1 MAHSNPSSFKSPDL
15 SKRALWKQRFR
26 ANKIRYARLA
36 QANSQQGLVCCQ
48 ADGVLQLH
56 AWNVASGQLRQ
67 VTHSPIGV
75 WNGAIAASGDYIY
88 FLKDNQ
94 GNETGHYHRVPFTGG
109 DPEDIT
115 PDLPPYGSFSLNENP
130 TGKIMGLVLS
140 SDATFQGY
148 VLERDENGQL
158 GTPRKIWQ
166 SQRRSYGPRFSY
178 DGEVAV
184 FATTERSGTNATS
197 LVAVKVA
204 TAEVVAELWLPDV
217 DISPVRFEPQPG
229 ALRFLATTDESG
241 FVRPLIWNL
250 ADGTCH
256 TLELSDLKGDIGTW
270 DWSASDKLLLCQYY
284 QAQQQLYQYDVV
296 TRAIEAIAHPAGS
309 IGGGYFDPDN
319 RVIVTFSN
327 STSAGSLFA
336 LSLQPET
343 APIEE
348 LLTVDD
354 APPCQP
360 WRSVTFASRDGTDI
374 QAWLAAP
381 SAPGPYPTI
390 LHVHG
395 GPSSAV
401 TETYSPSA
409 QAWLDHGY
417 AWLSVNYR
425 GSTTFGK
432 DFERAIWGQ
441 LGQLEV
447 DDMVAAHAWL
457 IENKI
462 AHPQQIFVTGGSYG
476 GYLTLQALGMTP
488 DLWAGG
494 MADVAIADWFL
505 MYEDQSPMMQA
516 VQRNFF
522 QGTPDEK
529 PEAHRLASPS
539 TYAEQVKAPILVIQ
553 GRNDT
558 RCPARQMEVYEDRL
572 QALGKSIQVHWFN
585 SGHVAGDMEQA
596 IAHQALK
603 LQFAAQVLSNGGR

>member
-1 MAHSNPSSFKSPDL
+1 MAHANPSSFKSPDL
-15 SKRALWKQRFR
+15 SEQALWKQRFR

-36 QANSQQGLVCCQ
+36 QANPQRGLVCCQ

-56 AWNVASGQLRQ
+56 AWEVASGELRQ

-88 FLKDNQ
+88 FLKDDL
-94 GNETGHYHRVPFTGG
+94 GNETGHYHCVPFTGG
-109 DPEDIT
+109 EPEDIT
-115 PDLPPYGSFSLNENP
+115 PDLPLYGSFSLNENP
-130 TGKIMGLVLS
+130 TGKIMGLVWS
-140 SDATFQGY
+140 SDANFQGY

-158 GTPRKIWQ
+158 ATPRKIWQ
-166 SQRRSYGPRFSY
+166 SQRRSYGPQFSY

-204 TAEVVAELWLPDV
+204 TGEVVAELWLPDV
-217 DISPVRFEPQPG
+217 DISPVRFEPQSG

-250 ADGTCH
+250 ADGTH
-256 TLELSDLKGDIGTW
+256 HSIALSDLKGDIGTW
-270 DWSASDKLLLCQYY
+270 DWSASGKLLLCQYY
-284 QAQQQLYQYDVV
+284 QAQQQLYQYDVATDTV
-296 TRAIEAIAHPAGS
+296 AAIAHPAGS
-309 IGGGYFDPDN
+309 IGGGYFDPNN

-327 STSAGSLFA
+327 PTAAGSLFG

-343 APIEE
+343 APIE

-360 WRSVTFASRDGTDI
+360 WRSVTFASKDGTDI
-374 QAWLAAP
+374 QAWLATP
-381 SAPGPYPTI
+381 STPGPYPTI

-457 IENKI
+457 IENKV
-462 AHPQQIFVTGGSYG
+462 AHPQQILVTGGSYG

-505 MYEDQSPMMQA
+505 MYEDQAPMMQA

-522 QGTPDEK
+522 EGTPDEK
-529 PEAHRLASPS
+529 PEAHRVASPI

-558 RCPARQMEVYEDRL
+558 RCPARQMKVYEDRL
-572 QALGKSIQVHWFN
+572 QALGKSIRVHWFDA
-585 SGHVAGDMEQA
+585 GHVAGDMEQA

-603 LQFAAQVLSNGGR
+603 LQFAAQVLSNGDR